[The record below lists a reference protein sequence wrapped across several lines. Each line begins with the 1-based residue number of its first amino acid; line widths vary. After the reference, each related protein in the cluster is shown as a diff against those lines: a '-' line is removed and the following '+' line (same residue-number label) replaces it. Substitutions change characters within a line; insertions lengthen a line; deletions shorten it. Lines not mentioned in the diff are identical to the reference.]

1 MFRFICVTRDQW
13 NRATTEYA
21 SWVSAKETYGT
32 VSSAFKEICLRSP
45 EAKERNAPSSAFALT
60 RTSRMDE
67 VTRPPRKED
76 LVKLCEEL
84 NRLGA
89 MYIVI
94 GGLAM
99 NNLGLVRTTEDV
111 DLLIDPSPDNQR
123 IVREALLI
131 LPEKAIL
138 ELGADEDLQ
147 QWVVTR
153 VNDEITVDLMTEACG
168 VRYQEAKADVQIR
181 EVQSVPIPMASRRL
195 MIKLKQ
201 SRRPKDQIDLQFLL
215 QIDD

>member
-1 MFRFICVTRDQW
+1 
-13 NRATTEYA
+13 
-21 SWVSAKETYGT
+21 
-32 VSSAFKEICLRSP
+32 
-45 EAKERNAPSSAFALT
+45 
-60 RTSRMDE
+60 MDDI
-67 VTRPPRKED
+67 TRPPRKED

-89 MYIVI
+89 SYIII

-111 DLLIDPSPDNQR
+111 DILIDPSPENQR
-123 IVREALLI
+123 RVREALLI
-131 LPEKAIL
+131 LPEQAIR

-168 VRYQEAKADVQIR
+168 VRYEEAKADVQVR
-181 EVQSVPIPMASRRL
+181 EVQGVPIPMANRQL

-201 SRRPKDQIDLQFLL
+201 SLRPKDQIDLQYLL
-215 QIDD
+215 QSEDQNPD

>member
-1 MFRFICVTRDQW
+1 
-13 NRATTEYA
+13 
-21 SWVSAKETYGT
+21 
-32 VSSAFKEICLRSP
+32 
-45 EAKERNAPSSAFALT
+45 
-60 RTSRMDE
+60 MDDI
-67 VTRPPRKED
+67 TRPPRKED

-89 MYIVI
+89 RYIII

-111 DLLIDPSPDNQR
+111 DILIDPSLENQR
-123 IVREALLI
+123 RVREALLI
-131 LPEKAIL
+131 LPEQAIR

-168 VRYQEAKADVQIR
+168 VRYEEAKADVQIR
-181 EVQSVPIPMASRRL
+181 EVQGVPIPMANRQL

-201 SRRPKDQIDLQFLL
+201 SPRPKDQIDLQYLL
-215 QIDD
+215 QSEDQNPD

>member
-1 MFRFICVTRDQW
+1 
-13 NRATTEYA
+13 
-21 SWVSAKETYGT
+21 
-32 VSSAFKEICLRSP
+32 
-45 EAKERNAPSSAFALT
+45 
-60 RTSRMDE
+60 MDE
-67 VTRPPRKED
+67 VTRPPQKED
-76 LVKLCEEL
+76 LVRLCEEL
-84 NRLGA
+84 NRLGVR
-89 MYIVI
+89 YIVI

-111 DLLIDPSPDNQR
+111 DLLIEPSPENQR
-123 IVREALLI
+123 IVREALLV

-168 VRYQEAKADVQIR
+168 VSYEEAKTDVQIR
-181 EVQSVPIPMASRRL
+181 EVQSVPIPMANRRL

-215 QIDD
+215 QIDDQNENSLP

>member
-1 MFRFICVTRDQW
+1 
-13 NRATTEYA
+13 
-21 SWVSAKETYGT
+21 
-32 VSSAFKEICLRSP
+32 
-45 EAKERNAPSSAFALT
+45 
-60 RTSRMDE
+60 MDDI
-67 VTRPPRKED
+67 TRPPRKED

-89 MYIVI
+89 SYIII

-111 DLLIDPSPDNQR
+111 DILIDPSPENQR
-123 IVREALLI
+123 RVREALLI
-131 LPEKAIL
+131 LPEQAIR

-168 VRYQEAKADVQIR
+168 VRYEEAKADVQIR
-181 EVQSVPIPMASRRL
+181 EVQGVPIPMANRQL

-201 SRRPKDQIDLQFLL
+201 SPRPKDQIDLQYLL
-215 QIDD
+215 QSEDQNPD

>member
-1 MFRFICVTRDQW
+1 
-13 NRATTEYA
+13 
-21 SWVSAKETYGT
+21 
-32 VSSAFKEICLRSP
+32 
-45 EAKERNAPSSAFALT
+45 
-60 RTSRMDE
+60 MDDI
-67 VTRPPRKED
+67 TRPPRKED

-89 MYIVI
+89 SYIII

-111 DLLIDPSPDNQR
+111 DILIDPSPENQR
-123 IVREALLI
+123 RVREALLI
-131 LPEKAIL
+131 LPEQAIR

-153 VNDEITVDLMTEACG
+153 VNDEIIVDLMTEACG
-168 VRYQEAKADVQIR
+168 VRYEEAKADVQIR
-181 EVQSVPIPMASRRL
+181 EVQGVPIPMANRQL

-201 SRRPKDQIDLQFLL
+201 SLRPKDQIDLQYLL
-215 QIDD
+215 QSEDQNAD

>member
-1 MFRFICVTRDQW
+1 M
-13 NRATTEYA
+13 
-21 SWVSAKETYGT
+21 
-32 VSSAFKEICLRSP
+32 
-45 EAKERNAPSSAFALT
+45 
-60 RTSRMDE
+60 
-67 VTRPPRKED
+67 
-76 LVKLCEEL
+76 LCEEL

-89 MYIVI
+89 SYIII

-111 DLLIDPSPDNQR
+111 DILIDPSPENQR
-123 IVREALLI
+123 RVREALLI
-131 LPEKAIL
+131 LPEQAIR

-168 VRYQEAKADVQIR
+168 VRYEEAKADVQIR
-181 EVQSVPIPMASRRL
+181 EVQGVPIPMANRQL

-201 SRRPKDQIDLQFLL
+201 SLRPKDQIDLQYLL
-215 QIDD
+215 QSEDPNAD

>member
-1 MFRFICVTRDQW
+1 
-13 NRATTEYA
+13 
-21 SWVSAKETYGT
+21 
-32 VSSAFKEICLRSP
+32 
-45 EAKERNAPSSAFALT
+45 
-60 RTSRMDE
+60 MDE
-67 VTRPPRKED
+67 ATRPPQKED
-76 LVKLCEEL
+76 LVRLCEEL

-89 MYIVI
+89 RYIVI

-111 DLLIDPSPDNQR
+111 DLLIEPSPDNQR

-138 ELGADEDLQ
+138 ELGAEEDLQ

-168 VRYQEAKADVQIR
+168 VRYEEAKTDIQVR

-201 SRRPKDQIDLQFLL
+201 SQRPKDQIDLQFLL
-215 QIDD
+215 QIDDQNEKSLP

>member
-1 MFRFICVTRDQW
+1 
-13 NRATTEYA
+13 
-21 SWVSAKETYGT
+21 
-32 VSSAFKEICLRSP
+32 
-45 EAKERNAPSSAFALT
+45 
-60 RTSRMDE
+60 MDAI
-67 VTRPPRKED
+67 TRPPQKED

-89 MYIVI
+89 SYIII

-99 NNLGLVRTTEDV
+99 NNLGLVRTTEDI
-111 DLLIDPSPDNQR
+111 DILIDPSPENQWR
-123 IVREALLI
+123 VREALLI
-131 LPEKAIL
+131 LPEQAIR

-168 VRYQEAKADVQIR
+168 VRYEEAKADVQIR
-181 EVQSVPIPMASRRL
+181 EVQGVPIPMANRRL

-201 SRRPKDQIDLQFLL
+201 SPRPKDQIDLQFLL
-215 QIDD
+215 QIDDQNEESLP

>member
-1 MFRFICVTRDQW
+1 
-13 NRATTEYA
+13 
-21 SWVSAKETYGT
+21 
-32 VSSAFKEICLRSP
+32 
-45 EAKERNAPSSAFALT
+45 
-60 RTSRMDE
+60 MDDI
-67 VTRPPRKED
+67 TRPPRKED

-89 MYIVI
+89 SYIII

-111 DLLIDPSPDNQR
+111 DILIDPSPENQR
-123 IVREALLI
+123 RVREALLI
-131 LPEKAIL
+131 LPEQAIR

-168 VRYQEAKADVQIR
+168 VRYEEAKADVQIR
-181 EVQSVPIPMASRRL
+181 EVQGVPIPMANRQL

-201 SRRPKDQIDLQFLL
+201 SLRPKDQIDLQYLL
-215 QIDD
+215 QSEDQNPD

>member
-1 MFRFICVTRDQW
+1 
-13 NRATTEYA
+13 
-21 SWVSAKETYGT
+21 
-32 VSSAFKEICLRSP
+32 
-45 EAKERNAPSSAFALT
+45 
-60 RTSRMDE
+60 MDDI
-67 VTRPPRKED
+67 TRPPQKED

-89 MYIVI
+89 SYIII

-111 DLLIDPSPDNQR
+111 DILVDPSPENQR
-123 IVREALLI
+123 RVREALLI
-131 LPEKAIL
+131 LPEQAIR

-168 VRYQEAKADVQIR
+168 VRYEEAKADVRIR
-181 EVQSVPIPMASRRL
+181 EVQGVPIPMANRRL

-201 SRRPKDQIDLQFLL
+201 SPRPKDQIDLQYLL
-215 QIDD
+215 QSEDQNPDQR

>member
-1 MFRFICVTRDQW
+1 
-13 NRATTEYA
+13 
-21 SWVSAKETYGT
+21 
-32 VSSAFKEICLRSP
+32 
-45 EAKERNAPSSAFALT
+45 
-60 RTSRMDE
+60 MDDI
-67 VTRPPRKED
+67 TRPPRKED

-89 MYIVI
+89 GYIII

-99 NNLGLVRTTEDV
+99 NNLGLVRTTEDM
-111 DLLIDPSPDNQR
+111 DILIDPSPENQR
-123 IVREALLI
+123 RVREALLI
-131 LPEKAIL
+131 LPEQAIR

-168 VRYQEAKADVQIR
+168 VRYEEAKADVQIR
-181 EVQSVPIPMASRRL
+181 EVQGVPIPMANRRL

-201 SRRPKDQIDLQFLL
+201 SPRPKDQIDLQYLL
-215 QIDD
+215 QSEDQNAD

>member
-1 MFRFICVTRDQW
+1 
-13 NRATTEYA
+13 
-21 SWVSAKETYGT
+21 
-32 VSSAFKEICLRSP
+32 
-45 EAKERNAPSSAFALT
+45 
-60 RTSRMDE
+60 MDDI
-67 VTRPPRKED
+67 TRPPRKED

-89 MYIVI
+89 SYIII

-111 DLLIDPSPDNQR
+111 DILIDPSPENQR
-123 IVREALLI
+123 RVREALLI
-131 LPEKAIL
+131 LPEQAIR

-147 QWVVTR
+147 RWVVTR

-168 VRYQEAKADVQIR
+168 VRYEEAKADVQVR
-181 EVQSVPIPMASRRL
+181 EVQGVPIPMANRQL

-201 SRRPKDQIDLQFLL
+201 SLRPKDQIDLQYLL
-215 QIDD
+215 QSEDQNPD

>member
-1 MFRFICVTRDQW
+1 
-13 NRATTEYA
+13 
-21 SWVSAKETYGT
+21 
-32 VSSAFKEICLRSP
+32 
-45 EAKERNAPSSAFALT
+45 
-60 RTSRMDE
+60 MDDI
-67 VTRPPRKED
+67 TRPPRKED
-76 LVKLCEEL
+76 LVKLCAEL

-89 MYIVI
+89 SYIII

-111 DLLIDPSPDNQR
+111 DILIDPSPENQR
-123 IVREALLI
+123 RVREALLI
-131 LPEKAIL
+131 LPEQAIR

-168 VRYQEAKADVQIR
+168 VRYEEAKADVQIR
-181 EVQSVPIPMASRRL
+181 EVQGVPIPMANRRL

-201 SRRPKDQIDLQFLL
+201 SARPKDQIDLQFLL
-215 QIDD
+215 QIDDQNEESLP

>member
-1 MFRFICVTRDQW
+1 
-13 NRATTEYA
+13 
-21 SWVSAKETYGT
+21 
-32 VSSAFKEICLRSP
+32 
-45 EAKERNAPSSAFALT
+45 
-60 RTSRMDE
+60 MDDI
-67 VTRPPRKED
+67 TRPPRKED

-89 MYIVI
+89 SYIII

-111 DLLIDPSPDNQR
+111 DILIDPSPENQR
-123 IVREALLI
+123 RVREALLI
-131 LPEKAIL
+131 LPEQAIR

-168 VRYQEAKADVQIR
+168 VRYEEAKADVQIR
-181 EVQSVPIPMASRRL
+181 EVQGVPIPMANRQL

-201 SRRPKDQIDLQFLL
+201 SLRPKDQIDLQYLL
-215 QIDD
+215 QSEDPNAD

>member
-1 MFRFICVTRDQW
+1 
-13 NRATTEYA
+13 
-21 SWVSAKETYGT
+21 
-32 VSSAFKEICLRSP
+32 
-45 EAKERNAPSSAFALT
+45 
-60 RTSRMDE
+60 MDDL
-67 VTRPPRKED
+67 TRPPRRED

-89 MYIVI
+89 SYIII

-111 DLLIDPSPDNQR
+111 DILIDPSPENQR
-123 IVREALLI
+123 KVREALLI
-131 LPEKAIL
+131 LPEQAIR

-168 VRYQEAKADVQIR
+168 VRYEEAKADVQIR
-181 EVQSVPIPMASRRL
+181 EVQGVPIPMANRQL

-201 SRRPKDQIDLQFLL
+201 SLRPKDQIDLQYLL
-215 QIDD
+215 QSEDQNAD